1 MVRHPNRKLFVEGGG
16 NDNDALRSECR
27 RAFRKLLERAGFS
40 GRLPRIVACGGRTNA
55 YRQFCTA
62 FSVASD
68 GEVALLLVDAEARV
82 TVSSPWDHVKK
93 RPGDGWDRPP
103 DATDDHLQL
112 MVVCMENWLLADKE
126 ALEEFYGQGFKKN
139 SLPANPKVE
148 EVSKADVYKG
158 LKNATKDTK
167 MRAYSKGAHS
177 FRILALVDPAKVRGA
192 APFADRLLNHLDKV
206 L

>member
-1 MVRHPNRKLFVEGGG
+1 M
-16 NDNDALRSECR
+16 
-27 RAFRKLLERAGFS
+27 
-40 GRLPRIVACGGRTNA
+40 
-55 YRQFCTA
+55 
-62 FSVASD
+62 
-68 GEVALLLVDAEARV
+68 LLVDAEARV

-93 RPGDGWDRPP
+93 RPGDAWDRPP

-112 MVVCMENWLLADKE
+112 MIVCMENWLLADKE

-139 SLPANPKVE
+139 TLPANPKVE
-148 EVSKADVYKG
+148 EVSKADVSKG

-167 MRAYSKGAHS
+167 MGAYSKGSHS

-192 APFADRLLNHLDKV
+192 APFADRLLNYLDKV